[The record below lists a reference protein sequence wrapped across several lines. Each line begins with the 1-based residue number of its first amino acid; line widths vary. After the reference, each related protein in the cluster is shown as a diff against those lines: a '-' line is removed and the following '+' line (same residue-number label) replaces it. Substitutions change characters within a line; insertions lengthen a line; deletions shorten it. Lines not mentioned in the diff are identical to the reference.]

1 MIKVTIVCAL
11 GLMPVLQTESA
22 FGAER
27 TNSNEVLLEPLVIKS
42 SSISPSL
49 YTLERTRQY
58 RLPITKDGDRKCTF
72 GVDKFFSQIYVVQL
86 KIGDTILKQPPRI
99 AIEFTKSE
107 QAELVFV
114 PEHAGSYLL
123 GCKGGPRKLRRV
135 KVVVAEPHTAK

>member
-1 MIKVTIVCAL
+1 MIKVTIVSAL
-11 GLMPVLQTESA
+11 AFICTIQVESA

-27 TNSNEVLLEPLVIKS
+27 SKSNEVLLEQLVINNA
-42 SSISPSL
+42 SISPAL

-58 RLPITKDGDRKCTF
+58 RLPITKDGDKKCTF

-107 QAELVFV
+107 QAELVFI
-114 PEHAGSYLL
+114 PEHAGSYLM
-123 GCKGGPRKLRRV
+123 GCKGGPRKFRRV